1 MNGLYQQIKGGIT
14 MLKVEIQEEITDIL
28 FHAEKEQREIKKF
41 VDQYPEL
48 TIDVAYTIQESLIE
62 RKCAE
67 ENTVISGWKLG
78 LTSKAKQ
85 QMMGVHEPSYG
96 VLLQNMELHPSEP
109 ISIAPFIHAKIEP
122 EIAFVLKKDLAGPVV
137 TVADVLDATDYV
149 IAAMEIIDSRY
160 ENFNFTLPDVIADNS
175 SSSRYILG
183 KTKHSVAEIDLEQM
197 GIVFKKN
204 GDVCSTTT
212 AASVMGNPARA
223 VAWMANKLLARGQ
236 KVRAGEVVLSGAL
249 TGAETIQIDDTFTVS
264 FDGLGEFD
272 VTFTK

>member
-1 MNGLYQQIKGGIT
+1 
-14 MLKVEIQEEITDIL
+14 MLKVDVLEEITDIL
-28 FHAEKEQREIKKF
+28 FHAEKNRVEIKKF

-48 TIDVAYTIQESLIE
+48 TIDVAYTLQEKLIE
-62 RKCAE
+62 RKCRE
-67 ENTVISGWKLG
+67 EGTSVAGWKLG

-85 QMMGVHEPSYG
+85 RMMGVHEPSYG
-96 VLLQNMELHPSEP
+96 VLLENMELHPNEP

-122 EIAFVLKKDLAGPVV
+122 EIAFVMKKNLNGPVV

-149 IAAMEIIDSRY
+149 TAAMEIIDSRY

-183 KTKHSVAEIDLEQM
+183 NVKHSVEEIDLERM
-197 GIVFKKN
+197 GCVFKKN
-204 GDVCSTTT
+204 GEVCATTT

-223 VAWMANKLLARGQ
+223 IAWMANKLIARGQ
-236 KVRAGEVVLSGAL
+236 KVSAGEVVLSGAL
-249 TGAETIQIDDTFTVS
+249 TGAETIEVADAFSVR
-264 FDGLGEFD
+264 FDGLEGFD